1 MNKEYGVKCTLNI
14 LLTTFRAEDICAEIS
29 DIISQLVMGLEM
41 DWQVLLN
48 SVQCTE
54 FSSDISF
61 YGKIS
66 NFAEKCCSLLDT

>member
-41 DWQVLLN
+41 D
-48 SVQCTE
+48 
-54 FSSDISF
+54 
-61 YGKIS
+61 
-66 NFAEKCCSLLDT
+66 